1 MNLRKRI
8 SKPIGLKLG
17 VLIASGMCI
26 FALIMSIISVCFYY
40 YSLNSITIKQI
51 SVTSNQ
57 IASEIETY
65 FSNISTLSSAIQSK
79 IINDD
84 IENNKEIEVYFN
96 DIKELNKDVS
106 NISIFSSD
114 GNYLIGDSNVSDK
127 ENAIKKSWFIY
138 AQTEELIGVYSSI
151 GVNEK
156 NEYYFSFSKLVNY
169 DHESKYGILKLDL
182 NFNSVINLISFD
194 GLGENGR
201 IMILDQNDKVVFA
214 SLGKYYYKDVASM
227 TSLIL
232 GESKIKI
239 DDVSYYLY
247 CDTIL
252 GTGWSIGVFTNIS
265 SLDLLFSR
273 YITFILVISLLSIIA
288 ATLVTIILSRG
299 ITNPIKVLQYKI
311 KSIED
316 LEYDPK
322 LLGDVKGN
330 LEVEELFQ
338 SFKSLLFRMKDIT
351 NKLVQERE
359 LQRQTELIALQNQ
372 INPHFLYNTL
382 DSILAMIDENE
393 NEKAEKMI
401 ISLSKFFRLS
411 IAKGEN
417 VIPLSQELMHAKY
430 YLQIQTIRF
439 ENKFSYEFDI
449 DEKILEYKIPKLIL
463 QPLIENSIEHGIGE
477 DSQNGKII
485 VKGYED
491 EKFFYLSVI
500 DTGLGITNEKI
511 KEIYEGFNNL
521 ENTKSVGLFNVYQR
535 LKLYFGK
542 EMEFIILNNEYTT
555 FLLKLPKGGK
565 NNEK

>member
-17 VLIASGMCI
+17 ILIASGMFI
-26 FALIMSIISVCFYY
+26 FALVMSIISVCFYY

-57 IASEIETY
+57 IAGEIETY

-169 DHESKYGILKLDL
+169 NHESKYGILKLDL

-214 SLGKYYYKDVASM
+214 SLDKYYSKDVTSM

-252 GTGWSIGVFTNIS
+252 GTGWSIGIFTNIS
-265 SLDLLFSR
+265 TLDSLFSR
-273 YITFILVISLLSIIA
+273 YITFILVITLLSIIA

-393 NEKAEKMI
+393 TEKAEKMI

-449 DEKILEYKIPKLIL
+449 DDNILEYKIPKLVL
-463 QPLIENSIEHGIGE
+463 QPLIENSIEHGVGE
-477 DSQNGKII
+477 DIQNGKIV

-491 EKFFYLSVI
+491 EKFFYLSVM
-500 DTGLGITNEKI
+500 DTGLGITDEKI
-511 KEIYEGFNNL
+511 KEIYEGFNDL